1 MVLLAESSL
10 DWSGHGLERLA
21 AEHKRSRGVA
31 CCLSCCIDDHI
42 MEEVGLKTAMITIA
56 IKGGKRVRL
65 DRKELLY

>member
-1 MVLLAESSL
+1 
-10 DWSGHGLERLA
+10 
-21 AEHKRSRGVA
+21 
-31 CCLSCCIDDHI
+31 